1 MTDAQRLDLT
11 GVTTD
16 TAQQWGAVRLVP
28 LLRTDPVPGLRLHP
42 MAAEDL
48 RDNAALA
55 REYEH
60 AETCCY
66 VPHAYVLTWE
76 EDAVPSA
83 SYGTRI
89 LPPGSS
95 SAPRRMHLDLRGRG
109 VRTAYRGRGR
119 FLPMRLAVDGL
130 LSLFSG
136 GPETAWAEWS
146 RHLLVQG
153 LSAPSMDTYIGEEIG
168 GLAEAL
174 RVFEIHPGQCG
185 VAVYVADV
193 LASVH
198 LYPHPDDYR
207 ALHASM
213 LLDLFGE
220 TLYTYGLL
228 RATVPPLYTPLR
240 EREVRSLADLRR
252 EVARSRAET
261 RDGHDSLM
269 LSSLTG
275 GLYRGGRGVDFG
287 GWEQAG
293 PDDGSRRPRFRTGWL
308 APEPTRGD
316 DLHVGEVIEDRRGRT
331 AYLKTLRLSA
341 SQARQARL
349 LYALGAAQ
357 WRLEQAAEDLGI
369 AESALVAR
377 LDRAGLGHLLAPGLL
392 QAHRTER
399 RRAAR
404 RR

>member
-1 MTDAQRLDLT
+1 MNDALDLA
-11 GVTTD
+11 GVTTG

-28 LLRTDPVPGLRLHP
+28 LLRSEPVPGLRLHP
-42 MAAEDL
+42 VAAGDL
-48 RDNAALA
+48 RDNRALA

-60 AETCCY
+60 AEMYCY

-76 EDAVPSA
+76 GDAVPSA
-83 SYGTRI
+83 SYGTRV
-89 LPPGSS
+89 LPPGRS
-95 SAPRRMHLDLRGRG
+95 SAPRRMHLDLRGHR
-109 VRTAYRGRGR
+109 VRAADRGRGR

-136 GPETAWAEWS
+136 GPEIAWAEWS
-146 RHLLVQG
+146 RNLLRHG
-153 LSAPSMDTYIGEEIG
+153 PPSPVSDARPGEEIR

-220 TLYTYGLL
+220 ALYLYGLL
-228 RATVPPLYTPLR
+228 RPTVAPLYTPLR
-240 EREVRSLADLRR
+240 ESRVRSLADLRR
-252 EVARSRAET
+252 EVARSREET
-261 RDGHDSLM
+261 RRGHDGLM

-275 GLYRGGRGVDFG
+275 ALYRAGGGVDFG
-287 GWEQAG
+287 GYDRDPDGAG
-293 PDDGSRRPRFRTGWL
+293 RRPRFRTGWL
-308 APEPTRGD
+308 APEPTRGQ
-316 DLHVGEVIEDRRGRT
+316 DLHVGEVVADADGRT

-341 SQARQARL
+341 AQTRQARL
-349 LYALGAAQ
+349 LAALRTARWRLGAA
-357 WRLEQAAEDLGI
+357 AEGLGLTE
-369 AESALVAR
+369 AALVAR

-392 QAHRTER
+392 EAHRAER
-399 RRAAR
+399 RRASR
-404 RR
+404 R

>member
-1 MTDAQRLDLT
+1 MNDALDLT
-11 GVTTD
+11 GVTTG

-42 MAAEDL
+42 VAAGDL
-48 RDNAALA
+48 RDNTALA

-60 AETCCY
+60 AEMYCY
-66 VPHAYVLTWE
+66 VPHAYVLTWGD
-76 EDAVPSA
+76 DAVPSA

-89 LPPGSS
+89 LPPGRS
-95 SAPRRMHLDLRGRG
+95 SAPRRMHLDLRGHR
-109 VRTAYRGRGR
+109 VRAADRGRGR

-136 GPETAWAEWS
+136 GPEIAWAEWS
-146 RHLLVQG
+146 RNLFRHG
-153 LSAPSMDTYIGEEIG
+153 PPSPVPNARPGGEIE

-185 VAVYVADV
+185 VAVYVADA

-220 TLYTYGLL
+220 PLYLYGLL
-228 RATVPPLYTPLR
+228 RPTVPPLYTPLR
-240 EREVRSLADLRR
+240 ESRVRSLADLRR
-252 EVARSRAET
+252 EVAHSREET
-261 RDGHDSLM
+261 RRGHDTLM

-275 GLYRGGRGVDFG
+275 ALYRAGGGVDFG
-287 GWEQAG
+287 GYDRAPDGGG
-293 PDDGSRRPRFRTGWL
+293 PRSRFRTGWL
-308 APEPTRGD
+308 APEPTRGQ
-316 DLHVGEVIEDRRGRT
+316 DLHVGEVIADADGRT

-341 SQARQARL
+341 AQTRQARL
-349 LYALGAAQ
+349 LAALRTARWRLGA
-357 WRLEQAAEDLGI
+357 AAEDLGLTE
-369 AESALVAR
+369 AALVAR

-392 QAHRTER
+392 EAHRSER
-399 RRAAR
+399 RRASR
-404 RR
+404 R